1 MQDLMHYSKDHPEL
15 SVRDALDTLV
25 QSYSSQNQSQMN
37 VNQMNNV
44 ANFGQTQANGIQ
56 QPGAQFQPGFSQG
69 ARTPSGQGGMPQ
81 RMQNPDGSFI
91 TMSPAMQHSLLPG
104 VQANGSPHLTSGG
117 TPISLSSGMV
127 GNAHT
132 PSPHQS
138 NMAPPMAPQ
147 HSQQGSATGAS
158 ANTSPNVSGKRR
170 RSTAQGVKNEG
181 DDPGGVN
188 GAGSKVKQS
197 PRMGSGPKRLKNG

>member
-1 MQDLMHYSKDHPEL
+1 MQDLMHYSKEHPEL

-25 QSYSSQNQSQMN
+25 QSYPTANAN
-37 VNQMNNV
+37 IANLNA
-44 ANFGQTQANGIQ
+44 ANFGVNQTNGLGMQQSGVPFQA
-56 QPGAQFQPGFSQG
+56 GFNQG
-69 ARTPSGQGGMPQ
+69 SRAPSIQGGMPQ
-81 RMQNPDGSFI
+81 RMPNPDGSFI

-104 VQANGSPHLTSGG
+104 AQANGSPHLTSGG
-117 TPISLSSGMV
+117 TPISLNSGMV

-181 DDPGGVN
+181 DDPSGINGV
-188 GAGSKVKQS
+188 GPKVKQS
-197 PRMGSGPKRLKNG
+197 PRMTSGGPKRMKN

>member
-1 MQDLMHYSKDHPEL
+1 MQDLMHYSKEHPEL

-25 QSYSSQNQSQMN
+25 QSYPANSATMANLN
-37 VNQMNNV
+37 
-44 ANFGQTQANGIQ
+44 ATNFGINQTNGLGMQ
-56 QPGAQFQPGFSQG
+56 QPGIPFQQGFNPG
-69 ARTPSGQGGMPQ
+69 ARAPSVQGGMPG
-81 RMQNPDGSFI
+81 RMANPDGSFM

-104 VQANGSPHLTSGG
+104 AQANGSPHLTSGG
-117 TPISLSSGMV
+117 TPISLGSGMV

-138 NMAPPMAPQ
+138 AMAPPMAPQ
-147 HSQQGSATGAS
+147 LSQQGSATGAS

-170 RSTAQGVKNEG
+170 RSTVQGVKNEG
-181 DDPGGVN
+181 DDPSGIN

-197 PRMGSGPKRLKNG
+197 PRMGAGGPKRMKGS